1 MTVVYL
7 ATSTYKVGNA
17 FRISQCNHSCV
28 LQVTDLLRQYF
39 TDTFIQSDLQASNTH
54 THQEQ
59 PCALQPLAP
68 GHFNT

>member
-1 MTVVYL
+1 M
-7 ATSTYKVGNA
+7 
-17 FRISQCNHSCV
+17 HSELV
-28 LQVTDLLRQYF
+28 SVTTLQQVTDLLRQYF